1 MEEIEIN
8 TEKTF
13 KIESETDKNN
23 KYSITFNLNNNFIEI
38 IAEQINNKINKSFY
52 NKFSSQEINEN
63 KYFIQ
68 FGSLSEIFEELKL
81 RIYNNKIILKEENNI
96 LQIKIPLPLQ
106 NNNEIIFELK
116 SKLKKKEI
124 IIDEIME
131 LVTQLKKECT
141 ELKNKNNEF
150 QNEIKNIKNEN
161 EQLKKDLI

>member
-23 KYSITFNLNNNFIEI
+23 KYSITFNLINNFIEI

-116 SKLKKKEI
+116 SKLKKK
-124 IIDEIME
+124 
-131 LVTQLKKECT
+131 K
-141 ELKNKNNEF
+141 
-150 QNEIKNIKNEN
+150 
-161 EQLKKDLI
+161 

>member
-116 SKLKKKEI
+116 SKLKKK
-124 IIDEIME
+124 
-131 LVTQLKKECT
+131 K
-141 ELKNKNNEF
+141 
-150 QNEIKNIKNEN
+150 
-161 EQLKKDLI
+161 

>member
-1 MEEIEIN
+1 MDEIEIN

-13 KIESETDKNN
+13 KIESEIDKNN

-131 LVTQLKKECT
+131 LVTQLKKRMHRVE
-141 ELKNKNNEF
+141 K
-150 QNEIKNIKNEN
+150 
-161 EQLKKDLI
+161 